1 MKNSIEIGAVLGLAM
16 MTLTCSAGAGA
27 EAFAKLFIDDVK
39 ARKLAVAA
47 LFQ

>member
-16 MTLTCSAGAGA
+16 MTLTCSAGA